1 MKAIDLSAWNGD
13 VDFNKVKQYGIDTVI
28 IRAGFG
34 REKSQKDTRFEEYY
48 AGAIAAGLNIGAY
61 WYSYADSV
69 QDALTEAETC
79 LYCLGGKSFDLPIYF
94 DMEEPWQT
102 QFGRAKL
109 TTMALAFG
117 DTIEESGYRAGIYS
131 NVNWFSN
138 FLNYAELAAKYS
150 IWLAQWGVS
159 TCSYACDIW
168 QYGDDG
174 RVPGISGA
182 VDMNEIINPSVING
196 GGKAVYFDISMPYL
210 AKSGYINTGEEVKT
224 VQRLLNS
231 MDYRDSNGYRL
242 VVDGIFGDCTDQAV
256 RGFQKAKELEADGI
270 VGKDTWK
277 ALTGGK

>member
-1 MKAIDLSAWNGD
+1 MKAIDLSAWNGV

-28 IRAGFG
+28 IRAGYG
-34 REKSQKDTRFEEYY
+34 REISQKDPRFEEYY
-48 AGAIAAGLNIGAY
+48 AGARAAGLNIGAY

-79 LYCLGGKSFDLPIYF
+79 LYCLSGKSFELPIYF

-102 QFGRAKL
+102 QLGRAKL
-109 TTMALAFG
+109 TTMALAFS

-138 FLNYAELAAKYS
+138 FLNYTELAAKYS

-159 TCSYACDIW
+159 TYSYACDIW

-174 RVPGISGA
+174 RVSGISGA
-182 VDMNEIINPSVING
+182 VDMNEIINPSVIN

-224 VQRLLNS
+224 VQLLLNA
-231 MDYRDSNGYRL
+231 MHYGDL
-242 VVDGIFGDCTDQAV
+242 EVDGIFGDETEAAV
-256 RGFQKAKELEADGI
+256 KRFQKSRGLEQDGI
-270 VGKDTWK
+270 VGPDTWRYLLK
-277 ALTGGK
+277 

>member
-13 VDFNKVKQYGIDTVI
+13 VDFNKVKQYGIDIVI
-28 IRAGFG
+28 IRAGYG
-34 REKSQKDTRFEEYY
+34 REVSQKDSRFEEYY
-48 AGAIAAGLNIGAY
+48 AGARAAGLNIGAY

-79 LYCLGGKSFDLPIYF
+79 LYCLGGKSFELPIYF
-94 DMEEPWQT
+94 DMEESWQT
-102 QFGRAKL
+102 QLGRAKL

-159 TCSYACDIW
+159 TYSYACDIW

-174 RVPGISGA
+174 YVTGISNY
-182 VDMNEIINPSVING
+182 VDMNEIINPSVIN

-224 VQRLLNS
+224 VQLLLNA
-231 MDYRDSNGYRL
+231 MNYGKL
-242 VVDGIFGDCTDQAV
+242 TVDGIFGEETDAAV
-256 RGFQKAKELEADGI
+256 KRFQKSRGLEQDGI
-270 VGKDTWK
+270 VGPDTWRYLLK
-277 ALTGGK
+277 